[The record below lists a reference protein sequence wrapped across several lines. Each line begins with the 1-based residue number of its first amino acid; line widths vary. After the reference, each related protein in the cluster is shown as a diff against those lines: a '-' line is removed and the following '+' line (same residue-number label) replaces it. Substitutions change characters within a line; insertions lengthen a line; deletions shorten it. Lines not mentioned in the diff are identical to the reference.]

1 MLNDDSAAGTAGP
14 ALLPITDPQKGLL
27 VVDSRVSAREIYNQ
41 TMLFDLNPGV
51 SDDAVGDALTVMV
64 TVQPALR
71 QVFGHLP
78 RMHARFTPPPE
89 PGQVPCERVEVAPGG
104 YAEAVEALAERLGG
118 RPFDLA
124 AGPAYRFGLVRATD
138 GSAAVLVMCGHH
150 LIGDGVSAEPL
161 VRDLE
166 SALTSKPTAEAVEVL
181 RVARESAFVRE
192 LEAQNRA
199 SGSPETAEQAKVWA
213 ERLRD
218 VPPLVLSPRPGR
230 PEETDFTG
238 GRLSWLLGEGE
249 TAAFQE
255 TSKRLSVTPF
265 VLLSAVYGAVLARHG
280 GVSTVLIGSPL
291 SARRTVRAYD
301 LCGFFVNTLPVTVD
315 VDWSRTVDEHV
326 AGTVRE
332 AVDYCR
338 ARAAV
343 TLNQLV
349 ANVGQDRTSNRNPL
363 FSCMLAMQ
371 DTFEGTSDGAVLGV
385 REPGN
390 GTAKFDLWLGATKVD
405 GRWLLELE
413 YDLQLMS
420 RPVAEALLASLRTAL
435 RRALEDGARS
445 LAELF
450 VDSELPYPAVESA
463 GASAGDGGPA
473 PARGLTEWIE
483 RAARRTPDAIA
494 VEESGR
500 ELTYGELLAAAER
513 AADGLARQG
522 VTPGQVVGLS
532 LGGLCDAT
540 TAILAV
546 LRCGATYLPL
556 DPSLP
561 AERLAHMV
569 DRAGCRLIVGHGLD
583 LPGTRTTGL
592 AELSA
597 PGDGPRASGGS
608 ADSAVYLMFTSGS
621 SGTPKGVVMGH
632 RPLLNLAA
640 WQISAMEH
648 GSTTRF
654 LQYAPLG
661 FDVSFQEIV
670 PTLASGGTVVS
681 REPADRRD
689 FPALVRRV
697 EETRVSHVFLPV
709 AALRPFVQAARRASA
724 RFPDLRRVC
733 VSGEQ
738 LLVDDE
744 IRRFFADHPA
754 CVLVNLYGPTE
765 TNAAT
770 VHELRGDDPHWPAHA
785 PIGRPL
791 PGVATYVVDVT
802 GHLAPVGVP
811 GELHLGGVSPAD
823 GYLDAERTAASFL
836 PDRFSADGTARMYRT
851 GDQVVRDADGTMVF
865 LGRQDSQ
872 TKIRGY
878 RVELGEIEAVANAVA
893 GVRQSVA
900 VARGLGADRELV
912 LFLLAEPGAA
922 PDHAEVQDRI
932 TTALPSYMAP
942 SWILDTDRIPTS
954 RTGKTDRDALAAL
967 AEGLIAERRTSAAT
981 TTVAYASELERGL
994 AAIWSSILD
1003 TDGIARDR
1011 SLIDYGAHSLN
1022 IFAAFAEIEEEY
1034 GTAVPVP
1041 EFFRSPTIATLAEL
1055 VRAGLAED
1063 ARDALEAEAARDA
1076 LEADDAQD
1084 GREDGDADGAR
1095 A

>member
-1 MLNDDSAAGTAGP
+1 MLKNTAASSTADP
-14 ALLPITDPQKGLL
+14 ALLPITDSQKGLL
-27 VVDSRVSAREIYNQ
+27 VVDSRVPTREIYNQ
-41 TMLFDLNPGV
+41 IMQFDLDPRLPDNV
-51 SDDAVGDALTVMV
+51 VEQALAVLV

-78 RMHARFTPPPE
+78 RMHSRFTPPPE
-89 PGQVPCERVEVAPGG
+89 MGHVPFERVDVPPGE
-104 YAEAVEALAERLGG
+104 YAAATEALARRLGQ

-124 AGPAYRFGLVRATD
+124 AGPACRFGYVRATD
-138 GSAAVLVMCGHH
+138 GSAAAILLCGHH
-150 LIGDGVSAEPL
+150 IVGDGVSMGPL
-161 VRDLE
+161 TRDLE
-166 SALTSKPTAEAVEVL
+166 AALTSKLTAEDVEAL
-181 RVARESAFVRE
+181 REARESAFLRE

-199 SGSPETAEQAKVWA
+199 SGSPETAEHVRVWA
-213 ERLRD
+213 EQLRGA
-218 VPPLVLSPRPGR
+218 PPLVLNPRPGR
-230 PEETDFTG
+230 PEETDFSG
-238 GRLSWLLGEGE
+238 ARLSWLLSERE
-249 TAAFQE
+249 ASDVQE
-255 TSKRLSVTPF
+255 TCKRLSVTPF

-291 SARRTVRAYD
+291 SARRTVRSYD

-315 VDWSRTVDEHV
+315 VDWSRPVDEHI
-326 AGTVRE
+326 AETVRE

-338 ARAAV
+338 ARVAV

-349 ANVGQDRTSNRNPL
+349 AAVGQDRTSNRNPL

-371 DTFEGTSDGAVLGV
+371 DTFDGKTTGAVVGV

-390 GTAKFDLWLGATKVD
+390 GTAKFDLWLGATKVES
-405 GRWLLELE
+405 RWLLELE
-413 YDLQLMS
+413 YDRQLIS
-420 RPVAEALLASLRTAL
+420 EAVADALLASLRTAL
-435 RRALEDGARS
+435 RRTLEDGTRP
-445 LAELF
+445 LADLF
-450 VDSELPYPAVESA
+450 TDPVTDGDLPDPAVQSA
-463 GASAGDGGPA
+463 DAGRPA
-473 PARGLTEWIE
+473 PAPTRGLAEWIE

-494 VEESGR
+494 VEEPLR
-500 ELTYGELLAAAER
+500 KLTYGELLAAAER
-513 AADGLARQG
+513 TADGLARRG
-522 VTPGQVVGLS
+522 VTPGQVVGLCPD
-532 LGGLCDAT
+532 GLCDSVIAML
-540 TAILAV
+540 AI
-546 LRCGATYLPL
+546 LRCGATFLPL
-556 DPSLP
+556 DTSLP
-561 AERLAHMV
+561 GERLAHMV
-569 DRAGCRLIVGHGLD
+569 DQAGCRLIVGHGLD

-592 AELSA
+592 AELSV

-608 ADSAVYLMFTSGS
+608 AGSAVYLMFTSGS
-621 SGTPKGVVMGH
+621 SGVPKGVVMGH
-632 RPLLNLAA
+632 PPLLNLAA

-648 GSTTRF
+648 DATTRF

-724 RFPDLRRVC
+724 RFPCLRRVC

-744 IRRFFADHPA
+744 IRRFFVDHPQ

-770 VHELRGDDPHWPAHA
+770 VHEMRGDDVRWPAHA

-791 PGVATYVVDVT
+791 PGVAAYVVDGT

-836 PDRFSADGTARMYRT
+836 PDRFSGDGTSRMYRT
-851 GDQVVRDADGTMVF
+851 GDQVVRDADGTLIF

-878 RVELGEIEAVANAVA
+878 RVELGEIEAVANTAA

-912 LFLLAEPGAA
+912 LFLVAEPGAE
-922 PDHAEVQDRI
+922 PDHGELRARI
-932 TTALPSYMAP
+932 SAVLPSYMSP
-942 SWILDTDRIPTS
+942 SWTFDIERIPTS
-954 RTGKTDRDALAAL
+954 RTGKTDRDALVAVADRH
-967 AEGLIAERRTSAAT
+967 IAERKTNAAAT
-981 TTVAYASELERGL
+981 TVEYASDLERGL
-994 AAIWSSILD
+994 AAIWSSILE

-1022 IFAAFAEIEEEY
+1022 IFTALAEIQEEY
-1034 GTAVPVP
+1034 GATVPVA
-1041 EFFRSPTIATLAEL
+1041 EFFRSPTIATLADL
-1055 VRAGLAED
+1055 VRASPAED
-1063 ARDALEAEAARDA
+1063 E
-1076 LEADDAQD
+1076 
-1084 GREDGDADGAR
+1084 AR

>member
-1 MLNDDSAAGTAGP
+1 MLKNTTAPGAADPT
-14 ALLPITDPQKGLL
+14 LLPLTNAQKGLL
-27 VVDSRVSAREIYNQ
+27 VVDSRVPTREIYNQ
-41 TMLFDLNPGV
+41 IMQFDLDPRL
-51 SDDAVGDALTVMV
+51 SDDAVDHALAVLV

-78 RMHARFTPPPE
+78 RMHSRFTPPPE
-89 PGQVPCERVEVAPGG
+89 TGHVPVERVDVPPEE
-104 YAEAVEALAERLGG
+104 YAAAAEALARRLGQ

-124 AGPAYRFGLVRATD
+124 TGPAYRFGYVRATD
-138 GSAAVLVMCGHH
+138 GSAAAILLCGHH
-150 LIGDGVSAEPL
+150 LIGDGVSTGPII
-161 VRDLE
+161 RDLE
-166 SALTSKPTAEAVEVL
+166 SALTSKLTTEDIETL
-181 RVARESAFVRE
+181 REARESAFLRE

-199 SGSPETAEQAKVWA
+199 SGSPETAEHVKVWA
-213 ERLRD
+213 ERLRA
-218 VPPLVLSPRPGR
+218 VPPLVLNPRPGR
-230 PEETDFTG
+230 PEETDFSG
-238 GRLSWLLGEGE
+238 ARLSWLLSERE
-249 TAAFQE
+249 AIDFQE
-255 TSKRLSVTPF
+255 TCKRLSVTPF

-291 SARRTVRAYD
+291 SARRTVRSYD

-315 VDWSRTVDEHV
+315 VDWSRTVDEHI

-338 ARAAV
+338 ARVAV
-343 TLNQLV
+343 TLDQLV
-349 ANVGQDRTSNRNPL
+349 AGVGQDRTSNRNPL

-371 DTFEGTSDGAVLGV
+371 DTFDGKSTGAVVGV

-390 GTAKFDLWLGATKVD
+390 GTAKFDLWLGATKVES
-405 GRWLLELE
+405 RWLLELE
-413 YDLQLMS
+413 YDRHLIS
-420 RPVAEALLASLRTAL
+420 EAVADALLASLRTAL
-435 RRALEDGARS
+435 RRTLEDGTRP
-445 LAELF
+445 LADLF
-450 VDSELPYPAVESA
+450 TDWITDGDLPGTAVEPADA
-463 GASAGDGGPA
+463 GRPA
-473 PARGLTEWIE
+473 PVPAGGLAEWIE
-483 RAARRTPDAIA
+483 QAARRTPDAIA
-494 VEESGR
+494 VAEPLR
-500 ELTYGELLAAAER
+500 NLTYGELLAAAGR
-513 AADGLARQG
+513 TADGLARQG

-532 LGGLCDAT
+532 LDGLCDTVIAML
-540 TAILAV
+540 AIL
-546 LRCGATYLPL
+546 RRGATYLPL
-556 DPSLP
+556 DTSLP
-561 AERLAHMV
+561 WERLAHMV
-569 DRAGCRLIVGHGLD
+569 DQAGCRLIVGRGPG

-592 AELSA
+592 AELSV
-597 PGDGPRASGGS
+597 PGDGPRAVGGS

-621 SGTPKGVVMGH
+621 SGVPKGVVMGH

-648 GSTTRF
+648 DATTRF

-661 FDVSFQEIV
+661 FDVSFQEII

-689 FPALVRRV
+689 FPALIRRI

-724 RFPDLRRVC
+724 RFPGLRRVC

-744 IRRFFADHPA
+744 IRRFFADHPE

-770 VHELRGDDPHWPAHA
+770 VHEMRGDDARWPAHA

-791 PGVATYVVDVT
+791 PGVAAYVVDGT

-811 GELHLGGVSPAD
+811 GELHLGGVSPAN
-823 GYLDAERTAASFL
+823 GYLDAERTVAGFL
-836 PDRFSADGTARMYRT
+836 PDRFSGDTASRMYRT
-851 GDQVVRDADGTMVF
+851 GDQVVRDADGTLIF
-865 LGRQDSQ
+865 LGRRDGQ

-878 RVELGEIEAVANAVA
+878 RVELGEIEAIANTAA

-912 LFLLAEPGAA
+912 LFLAAEPGAD
-922 PDHAEVQDRI
+922 PDHAELQARI
-932 TTALPSYMAP
+932 SAALPSYMSP
-942 SWILDTDRIPTS
+942 SWIFDTDGIPTS
-954 RTGKTDRDALAAL
+954 RTGKTDREALAAL
-967 AEGLIAERRTSAAT
+967 ADRLITEQKTNAAT
-981 TTVAYASELERGL
+981 TAVEYASDLERGL
-994 AAIWSSILD
+994 AAIWSSILG
-1003 TDGIARDR
+1003 TDSIARDR

-1022 IFAAFAEIEEEY
+1022 IFTAFAEIEEEY
-1034 GTAVPVP
+1034 GTTVPVP

-1055 VRAGLAED
+1055 VRASLAEGARN
-1063 ARDALEAEAARDA
+1063 ARDA
-1076 LEADDAQD
+1076 DDAE
-1084 GREDGDADGAR
+1084 GEAR

>member
-1 MLNDDSAAGTAGP
+1 MLTNDTESV
-14 ALLPITDPQKGLL
+14 LLPITDPQKGLL

-41 TMLFDLNPGV
+41 IMRFDLDPTL
-51 SDDAVGDALTVMV
+51 SDDAVRHALSVLV

-78 RMHARFTPPPE
+78 RMHARFTAPPE
-89 PGQVPCERVEVAPGG
+89 PGQVPFERVDVPAGE
-104 YAEAVEALAERLGG
+104 YAEAVDAMAQRLGQ

-124 AGPAYRFGLVRATD
+124 AGPVHRFGLVRAAD
-138 GSAAVLVMCGHH
+138 GSAASLLMCGHH
-150 LIGDGVSAEPL
+150 LIGDGVSAGPL

-166 SALTSKPTAEAVEVL
+166 NALTSELTAGAVEAL
-181 RVARESAFVRE
+181 RTARESAFVRE

-199 SGSPETAEQAKVWA
+199 AGSPETAAYVKAWA

-218 VPPLVLSPRPGR
+218 VPPLVLYPRPGR
-230 PEETDFTG
+230 PEETDFSG
-238 GRLSWLLGEGE
+238 ARLSWLLDERE
-249 TAAFQE
+249 TATFQE
-255 TSKRLSVTPF
+255 TCKRLSVTPF

-280 GVSTVLIGSPL
+280 GVPTVLIGSPF
-291 SARRTVRAYD
+291 SARRTVRSYD
-301 LCGFFVNTLPVTVD
+301 LCGFFVNTLPVAVD
-315 VDWSRTVDEHV
+315 VDWSRPFDEHV
-326 AGTVRE
+326 AGNVRE

-338 ARAAV
+338 ARVAV
-343 TLNQLV
+343 PLNQLV
-349 ANVGQDRTSNRNPL
+349 ASAGQDRTSNRNPL

-371 DTFEGTSDGAVLGV
+371 DTFDSESNGAVLGV
-385 REPGN
+385 QEPGN

-413 YDLQLMS
+413 YDRQLI
-420 RPVAEALLASLRTAL
+420 PEAVADALLASLRTAL
-435 RRALEDGARS
+435 LRALEDGSRS
-445 LAELF
+445 LADLF
-450 VDSELPYPAVESA
+450 VDSGPPGAAVKPA
-463 GASAGDGGPA
+463 ASAPAGDLA
-473 PARGLTEWIE
+473 AWIE

-494 VEESGR
+494 VEEPGR
-500 ELTYGELLAAAER
+500 VLTYGELLAAAER
-513 AADGLARQG
+513 TADGLARQG

-532 LGGLCDAT
+532 LRGLCDTAV
-540 TAILAV
+540 AILAV

-556 DPSLP
+556 DTSLP
-561 AERLAHMV
+561 SERLAHMV
-569 DRAGCRLIVGHGLD
+569 DRADCRLIVGHGPD

-597 PGDGPRASGGS
+597 PGDGPRAQGGS

-621 SGTPKGVVMGH
+621 TGSPKGVVMGH

-648 GSTTRF
+648 DATTRF

-689 FPALVRRV
+689 FPALIRRI
-697 EETRVSHVFLPV
+697 EETQVSHIFLPV
-709 AALRPFVQAARRASA
+709 AALRPFVQAAERASA
-724 RFPDLRRVC
+724 HFPNLRRVC

-744 IRRFFADHPA
+744 IRRFFVGHPK

-770 VHELRGDDPHWPAHA
+770 VHEMRGEDAHWPAHA

-791 PGVATYVVDVT
+791 PGVAAYVVDTT

-811 GELHLGGVSPAD
+811 GELYLGGVSPAD
-823 GYLDAERTAASFL
+823 GYLDAERTAVGFL
-836 PDRFSADGTARMYRT
+836 PDRFRGDGTSRMYRT
-851 GDQVVRDADGTMVF
+851 GDQVVRDAEGTLVF
-865 LGRQDSQ
+865 LGRQDNQ

-878 RVELGEIEAVANAVA
+878 RVELGEIEAVANAAV

-912 LFLLAEPGAA
+912 LFLLAEPGAE
-922 PDHAEVQDRI
+922 PDHTELRARI
-932 TTALPSYMAP
+932 STALPSYMVP
-942 SWILDTDRIPTS
+942 SWVFDTDRIPTS
-954 RTGKTDRDALAAL
+954 RTGKTDRDALVRL
-967 AEGLIAERRTSAAT
+967 ADRLIAEEKTHAAT
-981 TTVAYASELERGL
+981 TTSAYASDLERGL

-1034 GTAVPVP
+1034 GTAVSVP
-1041 EFFRSPTIATLAEL
+1041 DFFRSPTIATLAEL
-1055 VRAGLAED
+1055 VRASLAE
-1063 ARDALEAEAARDA
+1063 EAQA
-1076 LEADDAQD
+1076 AQD
-1084 GREDGDADGAR
+1084 AEGGPR